1 MKMQIRQGVFET
13 NSSSIHAICISK
25 DHDVDKL
32 DFPLSIEF
40 VRDEFGRWND
50 KLSDTHEKASYLY
63 EAILGIYKNNADE
76 KLRHIENV
84 LSKCGITC
92 SFEDSSYGY
101 IDHVISGDLKCWI
114 EEMMNDDEMLLTY
127 LFGDAFIITGNDE
140 DGIIDEILHN
150 GVTKVDTDWRSYTE
164 YDFDHYKSE
173 FDSYDIY
180 EKVN

>member
-25 DHDVDKL
+25 DHDISKL
-32 DFPLSIEF
+32 ELPFLVKF
-40 VRDEFGRWND
+40 MRDEFGREND
-50 KLSDTHEKASYLY
+50 KLSDTYKKASYLY
-63 EAILGIYKNNADE
+63 ESILGIYKNKADE
-76 KLRHIENV
+76 KLKHIETV
-84 LSKCGITC
+84 LSNYEITC
-92 SFEDSSYGY
+92 SFEENSYGY
-101 IDHVISGDLKCWI
+101 IDHVGTGVKEWI
-114 EEMMNDDEMLLTY
+114 EKIVDDDEMLLTY

-150 GVTKVDTDWRSYTE
+150 GVTKVDMDWGLYTE